1 VRAVTAG
8 PTTTVSPTTVTP
20 TTVTPAT
27 VTPAT
32 VTPATVTPATVT
44 PTTVTPPTVT
54 LPTVTLPTVTP
65 PIVTPASVTPTTPSS
80 LPTGRA
86 IEFEERK
93 ATISPLKGAE
103 PLVRD
108 VSPYIVDKLAAQ
120 QLGKAL
126 FWDIQV
132 GSDGGACASCHFA
145 AGADIR
151 ISNQV
156 NPGLR
161 GGDSAFSDRLGGPG
175 KTGPNKTLTAADFP
189 FHKLANAN
197 DRESSVLYDTNDV
210 FSSQGTFGGY
220 FVSNKSDPPAPGP
233 GPAPATGTGPAP
245 GPAPAPG
252 LAGGISTTPNG
263 LPQSSTA
270 LTFAAGLAQ
279 ATPGLFATGTTNAL
293 DLVRLNGITSPNAP
307 PSTPSVQNENC
318 NNPYEPSTNP
328 FHANNAMARKVE
340 PRNTP
345 TVINAVFN
353 YRQFWDGRANNE
365 FNGVNPFGPRAFKA
379 PTGPNTPGNPDA
391 ASSGT
396 LVTDGNQLRL
406 VQLLIPNSSLAS
418 QAVGPALSDFEMS
431 CGNKTFQALG
441 RKLIPMRPLA
451 QQRVHITDSLFAQS
465 NGLVPIVSQKGLNT
479 TYQAMIQKAFKPAY
493 WSNTQRVRINS
504 DGSVAPDAKGF
515 TQMEQN
521 FSFFWGLAVQEYMAT
536 LISDDSPFDRAMN
549 GDPTAMND
557 RARAGQVLFLTK
569 GACANCHFGPAFSAA
584 TFFKEDGT
592 SPKVLEHMAMGDGY
606 NAFYD
611 SGFYNIGVRPTAEDV
626 GVGGTDGY
634 GFDLSLARALKWTQL
649 GKKELAPDNF
659 DPTPCRWTIQFSPC
673 TSIPKFTN
681 PLTAPRDTVDGAFKA
696 PTLRNIGLTPPYF
709 HNGGES
715 NLRDVLHFYS
725 RGGNRRGPP
734 ENDTSQQ
741 SKPNSFGQISYTNLA
756 PDIGLQDTPVPEQHN
771 ALILTELEID
781 YLVEFLLALTDERV
795 ACQSGVFD
803 HPELPL
809 PMGQTASDSA
819 TPQLA
824 TDVIKVLPAVGRKGL
839 RAIGKPC
846 LPNSGDL
853 FGSVNTN
860 DPRPLQA
867 TFAKILD
874 PARPHRKSHDDRD
887 GDHGRD
893 GINAG
898 RSLLDNLMLANFTGP
913 GAVATTGTVT
923 AVARPIATKTNPGF
937 VSALVIPTPPPVPTP
952 SFTTPVDDINGFT
965 TIGFIQNATLDNAR
979 CPELTSAQ
987 KSQWGGS
994 ALINGLTITI
1004 PCNTI
1009 LQMPAAT
1016 FTWADLFDPAKFDST
1031 QSPPASLTLASPQ
1044 GQMLRSNQT
1053 NFSFPSTE
1061 IRVVGNIVAG
1071 EHIAGLV
1078 YVSQQSLNSG
1088 TGFITGFDYAKGV
1101 IYVGRSP
1108 TEPMARLQLNDPKIK
1123 DLTDPAAG
1131 TGRYSAGQ
1139 SPDSRFS
1146 VDQQNPT
1153 IHAST
1158 GYPMCVPRTDP
1169 AVAIDPLCPQKNRP
1183 FADQGCRNFYEA
1195 GVFLPTGRSLAPP
1208 APGSTYC
1215 SGFIMKAPPG
1225 TPSTTQLPAL
1235 WIAGPNDP
1243 DSRQQ
1248 APFEIG
1254 DLITWSGT
1262 LLKGDRQG
1270 PNYSDTISVH
1280 TITADVGIFTQP
1292 GTLPAYISIGEFAV
1306 GTSPPVSFFKDVVL
1320 PEVDRIRLEANTT
1333 DVTSVVDIYLVDLDP
1348 ATGAESQRWITPGL
1362 MTSNGG
1368 IVGSTGQVI
1377 DGGIVTQF
1385 FGPQAGRVRLVANR
1399 AIPRVLDSPTRYVRV
1414 ALRSLCD
1421 PGNINGT
1428 APLQPGGMSAGFSS
1442 PTTASSNGQTGFL
1455 VSCLKRAPAA
1465 NGLYSG
1471 QYFAPTPEFILPETA
1486 VPGDPI
1492 VAYNFWDLGF
1502 LANGEGPGTG
1512 PLIPTPW

>member
-1 VRAVTAG
+1 MAIMHMAQKHNQASDRAGLASFFCATIIGFAAAGIVHAQTA
-8 PTTTVSPTTVTP
+8 
-20 TTVTPAT
+20 
-27 VTPAT
+27 
-32 VTPATVTPATVT
+32 
-44 PTTVTPPTVT
+44 
-54 LPTVTLPTVTP
+54 
-65 PIVTPASVTPTTPSS
+65 

-108 VSPYIVDKLAAQ
+108 VSAYIVDKLAAQ

-132 GSDGGACASCHFA
+132 GSDSGACASCHFA

-151 ISNQV
+151 ITNQV

-161 GGDSAFSDRLGGPG
+161 GGDSAFSDRAGGPG

-189 FHKLANAN
+189 FHQLANTN

-210 FSSQGTFGGY
+210 FSSQGTFGGT
-220 FVSNKSDPPAPGP
+220 FVSNKSDPPAPVQGAKNPPPADPSLVSSVTDQSLSGP
-233 GPAPATGTGPAP
+233 QAWNAFNSNLDIVT
-245 GPAPAPG
+245 
-252 LAGGISTTPNG
+252 L
-263 LPQSSTA
+263 
-270 LTFAAGLAQ
+270 LAQ
-279 ATPGLFATGTTNAL
+279 LHSREQALLSKPTVPAAATPG
-293 DLVRLNGITSPNAP
+293 
-307 PSTPSVQNENC
+307 VQNENC
-318 NNPYEPSTNP
+318 NNPYEPSANP

-365 FNGVNPFGPRAFKA
+365 FNGVNPFGPRAFQA
-379 PTGPNTPGNPDA
+379 PAGPNAPGNPDA
-391 ASSGT
+391 ASTGT
-396 LVTDGNQLRL
+396 LVADPSQPKGSAQLRL

-451 QQRVHITDSLFAQS
+451 QQRVHVTDSLFAQS
-465 NGLVPIVSQKGLNT
+465 RGLVPIVSQKGLNT

-493 WSNTQRVRINS
+493 WSNTQQVRIAP
-504 DGSVAPDAKGF
+504 DGSIAADPKGF

-521 FSFFWGLAVQEYMAT
+521 FSFFWGLAVQEYMAL
-536 LISDDSPFDRAMN
+536 LISDDSPFDRAMM
-549 GDPTAMND
+549 GDTTAMND
-557 RARAGQVLFLTK
+557 RARAGQVLFMTK
-569 GACANCHFGPAFSAA
+569 GACANCHFGPVFSAA
-584 TFFKEDGT
+584 TFTKDDGPT
-592 SPKVLEHMAMGDGY
+592 PKVLEHMAMGDGY
-606 NAFYD
+606 TAFYD
-611 SGFYNIGVRPTAEDV
+611 SGFYNIGVRPTSEDV

-659 DPTPCRWTIQFSPC
+659 DPTPCAWLIQFSPC
-673 TSIPKFTN
+673 TNIPKWTN
-681 PLTAPRDTVDGAFKA
+681 PLTSPRDTVDGAFKA
-696 PTLRNIGLTPPYF
+696 PSLRNIGLTPPYF

-734 ENDTSQQ
+734 ESDTTQQ
-741 SKPNSFGQISYTNLA
+741 TKPNSFGQISYTNLA

-809 PMGQTASDSA
+809 PMGQTVADSA
-819 TPQLA
+819 KPQLA
-824 TDVIKVLPAVGRKGL
+824 TDIIKVLPAVGRKGL
-839 RAIGKPC
+839 RAAGKPC

-853 FGSVNTN
+853 FGSVNTK

-874 PARPHRKSHDDRD
+874 PAPVTKSPAQPKQP
-887 GDHGRD
+887 GDW
-893 GINAG
+893 ATP
-898 RSLLDNLMLANFTGP
+898 RSLIDSLMVASLQPAPRITPPVPAPIPTSSGKGSAP
-913 GAVATTGTVT
+913 AAVAPTTGTVT
-923 AVARPIATKTNPGF
+923 AVARPIATRTNPGL
-937 VSALVIPTPPPVPTP
+937 VSALVVPAAPTVPPPA
-952 SFTTPVDDINGFT
+952 FTTPIEDINGFT
-965 TIGFIQNATLDNAR
+965 TVGFIQNATLDNAR
-979 CPELTSAQ
+979 CPELTGAQ
-987 KSQWGGS
+987 RSQWGGS
-994 ALINGLTITI
+994 AMINGLTITI

-1031 QSPPASLTLASPQ
+1031 QSPPASLTLASGQ
-1044 GQMLRSNQT
+1044 SQMLRLNQSS
-1053 NFSFPSTE
+1053 FSFPSTE

-1078 YVSQQSLNSG
+1078 YLSQQSLN
-1088 TGFITGFDYAKGV
+1088 TGSAVITGFDYAKGV

-1108 TEPMARLQLNDPKIK
+1108 TQPMARLQLNDPKIK

-1139 SPDSRFS
+1139 TPDSRFS

-1169 AVAIDPLCPQKNRP
+1169 GVAIDPLCPQKNRP
-1183 FADQGCRNFYEA
+1183 LASQGCRNFNEA
-1195 GVFLPTGRSLAPP
+1195 GLFLPTGRNLAAP
-1208 APGSTYC
+1208 AAGATYC
-1215 SGFIMKAPPG
+1215 SGFIMKAPLG
-1225 TPSTTQLPAL
+1225 TAATAQLSKQ
-1235 WIAGPNDP
+1235 WIAGPDDP

-1262 LLKGDRQG
+1262 LLKGDGQG
-1270 PNYSDTISVH
+1270 PNGSDTISVH

-1292 GTLPAYISIGEFAV
+1292 GTLPAYIAIGEFAV
-1306 GTSPPVSFFKDVVL
+1306 GTSPPVSFFKGVVL
-1320 PEVDRIRLEANTT
+1320 PEVDRIRVEASTT

-1348 ATGAESQRWITPGL
+1348 VTGAETQRWITPGL

-1385 FGPQAGRVRLVANR
+1385 FGPQPGRVRLVANR
-1399 AIPRVLDSPTRYVRV
+1399 AVPRVLDSPTRYVRV

-1428 APLQPGGMSAGFSS
+1428 APLQSGGLAAGL
-1442 PTTASSNGQTGFL
+1442 TGASSTFA
-1455 VSCLKRAPAA
+1455 VSCLKRVPAA
-1465 NGLYSG
+1465 NGLYTG
-1471 QYFAPTPEFILPETA
+1471 QYLAPTPEFILPETV

-1502 LANGEGPGTG
+1502 LVNGEGPGTG
-1512 PLIPTPW
+1512 RLNPTPW